1 MISSFE
7 FNEDV
12 IFRNIEKQGY
22 TAINDKTVE
31 ELAELIQAI
40 QKYRQCI
47 REIPNVDKMVLEKY
61 RDNLH
66 EELADVYIVLEN
78 TKLVF
83 NVFNDDIQN
92 VIIEKQERQAKRI
105 AGELPYV
112 D

>member
-7 FNEDV
+7 FNDDV

-47 REIPNVDKMVLEKY
+47 REIPNVDNMVFVKH
-61 RDNLH
+61 RSNLL

-78 TKLVF
+78 TKIVF
-83 NVFNDDIQN
+83 NVSNNDIQD
-92 VIIEKQERQAKRI
+92 VIIAKQNKQAKRI